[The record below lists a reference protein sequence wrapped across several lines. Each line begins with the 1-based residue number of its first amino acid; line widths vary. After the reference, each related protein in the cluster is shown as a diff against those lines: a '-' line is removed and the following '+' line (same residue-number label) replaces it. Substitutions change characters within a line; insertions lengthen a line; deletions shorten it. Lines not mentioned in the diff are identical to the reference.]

1 MSRVSWEDLGR
12 LSYFSCTTLIYK
24 HILEK
29 LQHQSENL
37 CTKKKVRGFCLFN
50 FLFVC
55 LPLSLC
61 ASGSPST
68 FVSSQHL
75 KPVFWLSTFLNSRCT
90 PTSRPRHHFWVSVHW
105 PQLIAAAIVSEII
118 PKCLTVSNPTP
129 KLCVRLSILPPK
141 LIWKHT
147 PTTPAVW
154 YHDLDKKNFFFHFH
168 LGKDLS

>member
-1 MSRVSWEDLGR
+1 MSPVSWEDLGR
-12 LSYFSCTTLIYK
+12 LSYFSCTTLIWK
-24 HILEK
+24 HLRETSTPK
-29 LQHQSENL
+29 WKFVPQ
-37 CTKKKVRGFCLFN
+37 KKDRGFCLFN

-61 ASGSPST
+61 ASGSLST
-68 FVSSQHL
+68 FMSSQHL

-90 PTSRPRHHFWVSVHW
+90 PASRPRRHFWVSVHW

-118 PKCLTVSNPTP
+118 PKRLTVSNPTP
-129 KLCVRLSILPPK
+129 KLWVTVSILPPK

-154 YHDLDKKNFFFHFH
+154 YHDLDKKNFFFIFT
-168 LGKDLS
+168 